1 MKTNDFSVPRRM
13 SKSALVIFWVRGLSE
28 LANVFLA
35 LVVVRIFN
43 AFEENSLWKTVWMIL
58 VLLGLCLLVSVV
70 WAFLNYYFRKY
81 YVEEGNLIFLHGV
94 FRKERTSIPL
104 DKIQSLR
111 TKRGFMYRLFDM
123 TGVSFDTLAS
133 KAKEIELILDDRD
146 WNELLNRMEVQ
157 QKDREEVAEAETP
170 VLEEVSA
177 TASGRCDLSLK
188 VSNLNLLKGALCQNH
203 LKGMVILLGILGTL
217 YDQFTSVNEQ
227 AAKYVIDYVDEQAS
241 ATSFSLSAV
250 LAVIVGLYVVVLVLW
265 TGKIFLRYSNM
276 NIQIND
282 RQLFFES
289 GLISRNNSRFSYC
302 KICTVYIKRN
312 FLEQWMNGCTIMLK
326 QALNATDE
334 KLGADVKIYGSN
346 YGENFLNWWLG
357 KDYTSSEEIISARS
371 GYGLLGYVLR
381 FDLLFVLLAG
391 GVLWYYEL
399 YAWLALPFVY
409 LLIALAKG
417 LFAVRRSRI
426 TLRQDYLEVC
436 NGKFAEI
443 RNYFKY
449 SNVEVVRKVST
460 PFTPYFHRVSL
471 FISTNGTSFVVRSLK
486 EEEADEIYEWL
497 LYHCYTCK

>member
-1 MKTNDFSVPRRM
+1 MENRMDDSGSVGPV
-13 SKSALVIFWVRGLSE
+13 SAGFGRLGLSQLLFQE
-28 LANVFLA
+28 
-35 LVVVRIFN
+35 
-43 AFEENSLWKTVWMIL
+43 IL
-58 VLLGLCLLVSVV
+58 RGRGQPDFP
-70 WAFLNYYFRKY
+70 AR
-81 YVEEGNLIFLHGV
+81 GI
-94 FRKERTSIPL
+94 RKERTSIPL

-289 GLISRNNSRFSYC
+289 GLISRNSSRFSYD

-399 YAWLALPFVY
+399 YAWLALP
-409 LLIALAKG
+409 
-417 LFAVRRSRI
+417 S
-426 TLRQDYLEVC
+426 
-436 NGKFAEI
+436 
-443 RNYFKY
+443 
-449 SNVEVVRKVST
+449 
-460 PFTPYFHRVSL
+460 FT
-471 FISTNGTSFVVRSLK
+471 
-486 EEEADEIYEWL
+486 
-497 LYHCYTCK
+497 C

>member
-1 MKTNDFSVPRRM
+1 
-13 SKSALVIFWVRGLSE
+13 
-28 LANVFLA
+28 
-35 LVVVRIFN
+35 
-43 AFEENSLWKTVWMIL
+43 
-58 VLLGLCLLVSVV
+58 
-70 WAFLNYYFRKY
+70 
-81 YVEEGNLIFLHGV
+81 
-94 FRKERTSIPL
+94 
-104 DKIQSLR
+104 
-111 TKRGFMYRLFDM
+111 
-123 TGVSFDTLAS
+123 
-133 KAKEIELILDDRD
+133 
-146 WNELLNRMEVQ
+146 
-157 QKDREEVAEAETP
+157 
-170 VLEEVSA
+170 
-177 TASGRCDLSLK
+177 
-188 VSNLNLLKGALCQNH
+188 
-203 LKGMVILLGILGTL
+203 MVILLGILGTL

-289 GLISRNNSRFSYC
+289 GLISRNSSRFSYD

>member
-1 MKTNDFSVPRRM
+1 
-13 SKSALVIFWVRGLSE
+13 
-28 LANVFLA
+28 
-35 LVVVRIFN
+35 
-43 AFEENSLWKTVWMIL
+43 
-58 VLLGLCLLVSVV
+58 
-70 WAFLNYYFRKY
+70 
-81 YVEEGNLIFLHGV
+81 
-94 FRKERTSIPL
+94 
-104 DKIQSLR
+104 
-111 TKRGFMYRLFDM
+111 
-123 TGVSFDTLAS
+123 
-133 KAKEIELILDDRD
+133 
-146 WNELLNRMEVQ
+146 MEVQ
-157 QKDREEVAEAETP
+157 QKGREEVAEAETP

-177 TASGRCDLSLK
+177 TASDRCDLSLK

-289 GLISRNNSRFSYC
+289 GLISRNSSRFSYD

-346 YGENFLNWWLG
+346 YGENFLNSWLG

-381 FDLLFVLLAG
+381 FDLLLVLLAG
-391 GVLWYYEL
+391 GILWYYEL

-443 RNYFKY
+443 QNYFKY